1 MATSTTTT
9 LNSQITTI
17 IIQITSENAD
27 KLSIENSIKSFNS
40 LIGKTYKDSQISIA
54 FRESLTKWIEI
65 SNNRNFVTNKVLE
78 NFLKFIH
85 QSTLFKTLKF
95 DEFIE
100 YMKWAESEDRLR
112 GEIAINI
119 LCTME
124 GYSYFKNFENGLDF
138 LSQFDYFK
146 LSITTVDKVNKFL
159 EILLEED
166 SDYINIEYI
175 PMMENILNRVYS
187 TNLSTTL
194 IKPSPRIFNFI
205 LNLGKLQV
213 ADIEN
218 HKKFIPMLRSLL
230 AILAINNISFLKL
243 TKFIFRLVHIIC
255 DIPLS
260 NYSFE
265 KRQTIFKNHY
275 SSIIP
280 FIFENFINCKDDL
293 NILKNLFGE
302 IVEQFSYQHLLSLIQ
317 NNRFE
322 KVTLNIISSLNAGP
336 TLEKNIMSI
345 FNTIVCFINYDIL
358 RDDAYQLLEH
368 HMANFGCYLAELH
381 SYILPLVY
389 KQQHNFPISTFKA
402 YFKSHELL
410 TLSQFPILF
419 KNLSTTRIDI
429 INHTLLTH
437 NKEIIETH
445 FYNFIPKL
453 LEVLLDNT
461 IERPYYV
468 LPSIGSSI
476 QTIGKNEFFDK
487 VVLNI
492 SNHLF
497 SIKVLRLDNYDV
509 GSIGEIILGLF
520 KIYKAYSRDY
530 VNLWNLGINTFL
542 YYLNT
547 TSTTMYLIPYVKDIL
562 EKYPIDSIPYVK
574 QFEEKLLKNFEIIS
588 INSTNKEIID
598 QYIELFEKL
607 STIKYF
613 NYLYNYNLKP
623 PQLQSSLNSSN
634 GSLPNFT
641 PLQKSQSINS
651 FSGSSSNNSLY
662 KSQSITI
669 IHGGNN
675 NNNNNNNNN
684 ASSSSSNVLN
694 NSSNS
699 LTKSTSNGVL
709 SSFVIHKFTLNKI
722 IDSLKLVN
730 SKFKNHKINHSILK
744 IIASLFNEFGMDK
757 KTGNI
762 KHIIGILNQHE
773 IVDLIKSYN
782 LNNSLI
788 LSSNSIYQLFSL
800 DMVNGIG
807 NDIKI
812 LFNQLVKESR
822 SFILQYSKQFIRD
835 LVINSALIDQTSYG
849 NQNSLFIG
857 DQKFN
862 HIRSFFNF
870 IISINGDT
878 INNYLLEVLLLYS
891 KYSKI
896 NNNNNN
902 NSTSL
907 SSLSSYSSKNYYNQG
922 NELLEKLICFLI
934 EDNNHFPL
942 SQSNLDYIIQLR
954 SKTSQHF
961 VERIWKVYGL
971 ETLKRS
977 KYFDRYYE
985 VVSISNTKFKL
996 STAILNNINN
1006 NSNNNTTTINVPTR
1020 SPLSPRPSDN
1030 KDLTNEVLPSSS
1042 SSSISSSGGGGS
1054 TPLDSSSTTTTPSNS
1069 SVTSNNGGDGSSSS
1083 GSSVTS
1089 SVVSSPVVGV
1099 SGGVKT
1105 TSTLTTITKT
1115 TSVVETKV
1123 NRYSNISGNG
1133 DIIKSSTTEILE
1145 KPTQISSV
1153 TETKVNRYANISGNG
1168 DIIKPSTNEVLEKPT
1183 QLSSVTT
1190 SKATNSTPGV
1200 HTAAGIEIL
1209 PNKQNRYSNI
1219 SGNGDIQESGKTT
1232 SLAYLDKPSSSSS
1245 SSNENKVD
1253 QTASIHNNPSIATH
1267 TTGSSHS
1274 FLKPS
1279 NSGVNVLN
1287 NEIYKPTLISQN
1299 LINNK
1304 LLSPTSA
1311 TTTTTTTTTT
1321 TSPSSSTTTTNN
1333 YNKTSTSISP
1343 TISSTSS
1350 NYSSPYE
1357 SLPPSPSV
1365 STTMIK
1371 QSNFTRSPS
1380 GKSYQFIKLKN
1391 HIDDYGFLIL
1401 NESNKPVVQLDSKLI
1416 SLIIKHYVNDLTIDI
1431 KDKIDIL
1438 GTVSREFFKLLS
1450 IELSNLKTI
1459 CHFIRSKPLVNEYD
1473 TTQLSDYS
1481 LIKSIPN
1488 CFSMDSIHKFPL
1500 VFILSNHNKL
1510 FNQVNTLE
1518 INPKSLYTFDLIN
1531 SSEQQQQQQQY
1542 PLLKNLII
1550 TNNVGECVN
1559 PSFNGED
1566 IAFQCLK
1573 NYIDQLERL
1582 DLNYNYSGLSLD
1594 GAMDL
1599 EKDLIDCQLLNELNS
1614 SKNTQLKTRIS
1625 LKSIH
1630 SMSSLTV
1637 LYNNLLCKNLKTPMV
1652 PTSNTTTT
1660 NPTIVLV
1667 ENGVSINQCKS
1678 ILIDVKLSK
1687 QCKDSIIDGEQQF
1700 KVQMVPFFRSL
1711 DIHYPENDFIFKH
1724 PSDSYLNLQS
1734 LSINLNTSTANIG
1747 NGGGSGSNTPS
1758 RSSPIPGGAGAGTGT
1773 NIGNS
1778 PVGFSQSTFLNLYLK
1793 NKKIKLSKLKF
1804 KTNSLSLINQLLTQS
1819 QFESCSNS
1827 IKTIEILIDLDTSTI
1842 HYDHMSIING
1852 DFFASDLNQLF
1863 SILEKNKSIE
1873 KVIISTS
1880 NDHNDMIFIDRDH
1893 WNRINTGSFKPIRL
1907 NSLNLFERFL
1917 S

>member
-1 MATSTTTT
+1 MATT

-17 IIQITSENAD
+17 IIQITGENAD

-40 LIGKTYKDSQISIA
+40 LIGKTFKDSQISLA
-54 FRESLTKWIEI
+54 FRESLSKWIEI
-65 SNNRNFVTNKVLE
+65 SNNRNSVTNKVLE

-230 AILAINNISFLKL
+230 AILAINNASFLKL

-293 NILKNLFGE
+293 NKLKNLFGE

-322 KVTLNIISSLNAGP
+322 KVTLNIISSLKAGP

-358 RDDAYQLLEH
+358 REDAYQLLEH
-368 HMANFGCYLAELH
+368 HMPNFGCYLPELH

-520 KIYKAYSRDY
+520 KIYKAYSKDY
-530 VNLWNLGINTFL
+530 VNLWNLGIHTFL

-607 STIKYF
+607 ATIKYF

-634 GSLPNFT
+634 GGLPNFT

-651 FSGSSSNNSLY
+651 FSGSSNNSLY

-669 IHGGNN
+669 IHGGSGNN
-675 NNNNNNNNN
+675 N
-684 ASSSSSNVLN
+684 SYSSNLLN
-694 NSSNS
+694 NSGNNN

-722 IDSLKLVN
+722 IDALKLVN

-762 KHIIGILNQHE
+762 KHVIGILNQHE

-782 LNNSLI
+782 LNTSLI

-800 DMVNGIG
+800 DMVNGVGI
-807 NDIKI
+807 DIKI

-878 INNYLLEVLLLYS
+878 INNYLLEVLILYS

-896 NNNNNN
+896 NNSYN

-907 SSLSSYSSKNYYNQG
+907 SSLSSYSSKNIYNQG

-942 SQSNLDYIIQLR
+942 SQSNLDYIVQLR
-954 SKTSQHF
+954 SKSSQHY

-985 VVSISNTKFKL
+985 VVSISNTKLKL
-996 STAILNNINN
+996 SATVLNNINN
-1006 NSNNNTTTINVPTR
+1006 NNNNNNGTTINVPTR

-1030 KDLTNEVLPSSS
+1030 KDLTNEVLPTVTTITTASNN
-1042 SSSISSSGGGGS
+1042 SSGDS
-1054 TPLDSSSTTTTPSNS
+1054 TPLDSSSISTTPSNS
-1069 SVTSNNGGDGSSSS
+1069 SVTTGGDG

-1115 TSVVETKV
+1115 TSVIETKV
-1123 NRYSNISGNG
+1123 NRYSNIAGNG
-1133 DIIKSSTTEILE
+1133 DIIKSSTTEIVE

-1153 TETKVNRYANISGNG
+1153 T
-1168 DIIKPSTNEVLEKPT
+1168 
-1183 QLSSVTT
+1183 T
-1190 SKATNSTPGV
+1190 SKVTNTSPGV
-1200 HTAAGIEIL
+1200 HTAAGIEII

-1219 SGNGDIQESGKTT
+1219 SGNGDIQGSGKTT
-1232 SLAYLDKPSSSSS
+1232 SLAYLDKPSNASSSS
-1245 SSNENKVD
+1245 TNENKVE
-1253 QTASIHNNPSIATH
+1253 QTASIHNNPSLTSNH
-1267 TTGSSHS
+1267 TTGNSHS

-1299 LINNK
+1299 LTNNK

-1311 TTTTTTTTTT
+1311 TIITNGNNYNTTT
-1321 TSPSSSTTTTNN
+1321 TSQL
-1333 YNKTSTSISP
+1333 SP

-1350 NYSSPYE
+1350 LLSSNYSSPYQ

-1365 STTMIK
+1365 STSVIRQTNI
-1371 QSNFTRSPS
+1371 TRSPS
-1380 GKSYQFIKLKN
+1380 GKSYQLIRLKN
-1391 HIDDYGFLIL
+1391 HIDDFGFLIL
-1401 NESNKPVVQLDSKLI
+1401 NESNKPIVQLDSKLI
-1416 SLIIKHYVNDLTIDI
+1416 GLIIKHYVNDLTIDI
-1431 KDKIDIL
+1431 KDKIDTL
-1438 GTVSREFFKLLS
+1438 GTVSREFFRLLS

-1459 CHFIRSKPLVNEYD
+1459 CHFIRSKPLVNEFD
-1473 TTQLSDYS
+1473 STQLSDYS

-1500 VFILSNHNKL
+1500 VFILSNHDKL
-1510 FNQVNTLE
+1510 FGQVNTLE
-1518 INPKSLYTFDLIN
+1518 INPKSLYTFDMVN
-1531 SSEQQQQQQQY
+1531 QNNEQQKQY

-1566 IAFQCLK
+1566 IALQCLK
-1573 NYIDQLERL
+1573 NHIDQLERL

-1599 EKDLIDCQLLNELNS
+1599 EKDLIDVQLLNELNS
-1614 SKNTQLKTRIS
+1614 TKNTQLKTTIS

-1630 SMSSLTV
+1630 SMSSLSV
-1637 LYNNLLCKNLKTPMV
+1637 LYNNFLCKNLKPI
-1652 PTSNTTTT
+1652 SNNITTTT
-1660 NPTIVLV
+1660 PTIVVV
-1667 ENGVSINQCKS
+1667 ENGESINTNNPCKS
-1678 ILIDVKLSK
+1678 ILLDVKLSK
-1687 QCKDSIIDGEQQF
+1687 QCRDSIIDGEQQF
-1700 KVQMVPFFRSL
+1700 KVQMVPFIRSL

-1724 PSDSYLNLQS
+1724 PSESYLNLQS

-1747 NGGGSGSNTPS
+1747 GNGSCSSSGSNTPS
-1758 RSSPIPGGAGAGTGT
+1758 RSSPIPGGAGANG
-1773 NIGNS
+1773 GNVS
-1778 PVGFSQSTFLNLYLK
+1778 GINGISQSTFLNLYLK

-1819 QFESCSNS
+1819 QIESCSSS
-1827 IKTIEILIDLDTSTI
+1827 IKTIEILVDLDTSTI

-1852 DFFASDLNQLF
+1852 DFFASDLNQFF
-1863 SILEKNKSIE
+1863 SLLEKNKSIE

-1907 NSLNLFERFL
+1907 NSLNMFERFL

>member
-1 MATSTTTT
+1 MAT
-9 LNSQITTI
+9 LNSQITSI
-17 IIQITSENAD
+17 IIQITSDNAD
-27 KLSIENSIKSFNS
+27 KVSIENSIKSFNS
-40 LIGKTYKDSQISIA
+40 LIGKTYKDNQVSTA
-54 FRESLTKWIEI
+54 FRESITKWIEI
-65 SNNRNFVTNKVLE
+65 SNNRNSITNKVLE

-85 QSTLFKTLKF
+85 QSSLFKTLKF

-230 AILAINNISFLKL
+230 TILAINNASFLKL

-293 NILKNLFGE
+293 NKLKNLFGE

-322 KVTLNIISSLNAGP
+322 KVTLNIISSLKAGP

-368 HMANFGCYLAELH
+368 HMPNFGCYMPELH
-381 SYILPLVY
+381 SYVLPLVY

-445 FYNFIPKL
+445 YYNFVPKL

-509 GSIGEIILGLF
+509 ASIGEIILGLF
-520 KIYKAYSRDY
+520 KIYKAYSKDY
-530 VNLWNLGINTFL
+530 VNLWNLGIHTFL

-547 TSTTMYLIPYVKDIL
+547 TSTTMYLIPYVKDVL

-607 STIKYF
+607 ATIKYF

-623 PQLQSSLNSSN
+623 PQLQSSLNSSS

-651 FSGSSSNNSLY
+651 FSGSSNNSLY
-662 KSQSITI
+662 KSQSITL
-669 IHGGNN
+669 IHGGSGGGNIGN
-675 NNNNNNNNN
+675 
-684 ASSSSSNVLN
+684 SSGFSSSSNNFL
-694 NSSNS
+694 NSSNNN

-722 IDSLKLVN
+722 IDALKLVN
-730 SKFKNHKINHSILK
+730 SKFRNHKINHSILR

-762 KHIIGILNQHE
+762 KQVIGILNQHE

-800 DMVNGIG
+800 DLTNGVG
-807 NDIKI
+807 TDIQI

-822 SFILQYSKQFIRD
+822 SFVLQYSKQFIRD

-878 INNYLLEVLLLYS
+878 INNYLLEVLILYS

-896 NNNNNN
+896 NNSYNNP
-902 NSTSL
+902 TSL
-907 SSLSSYSSKNYYNQG
+907 SSLSSYSSKNNYNQG
-922 NELLEKLICFLI
+922 NELLEKLICYLI
-934 EDNNHFPL
+934 EDNSHFPL
-942 SQSNLDYIIQLR
+942 SQSNLDYIVQLR
-954 SKTSQHF
+954 SKSSQHF

-985 VVSISNTKFKL
+985 VVSISNTKLKL
-996 STAILNNINN
+996 SATILNNINN
-1006 NSNNNTTTINVPTR
+1006 NNNNTTINVPTR

-1030 KDLTNEVLPSSS
+1030 KDLTNEVLPSPSS
-1042 SSSISSSGGGGS
+1042 SSSVTTISNSGCS
-1054 TPLDSSSTTTTPSNS
+1054 TPLDSSSTSPSVS
-1069 SVTSNNGGDGSSSS
+1069 ISGSS
-1083 GSSVTS
+1083 GGSVTS

-1123 NRYSNISGNG
+1123 NRYSNIAGNG
-1133 DIIKSSTTEILE
+1133 DIIKSTTTEIVE
-1145 KPTQISSV
+1145 KPTQV
-1153 TETKVNRYANISGNG
+1153 
-1168 DIIKPSTNEVLEKPT
+1168 ST
-1183 QLSSVTT
+1183 VTT
-1190 SKATNSTPGV
+1190 SKVTNTPGAQ
-1200 HTAAGIEIL
+1200 TAAGIEII

-1219 SGNGDIQESGKTT
+1219 SGNGDIQGSGKTT
-1232 SLAYLDKPSSSSS
+1232 SLAYLDKPSTPSSV
-1245 SSNENKVD
+1245 NENKIE
-1253 QTASIHNNPSIATH
+1253 QTASIHNNTSLTSNH
-1267 TTGSSHS
+1267 TGSSLS

-1279 NSGVNVLN
+1279 NNGINVLN
-1287 NEIYKPTLISQN
+1287 NDIYKPTLISQN
-1299 LINNK
+1299 ITNSNSNNNK
-1304 LLSPTSA
+1304 LLSPNSNNIS
-1311 TTTTTTTTTT
+1311 TTTTTTN
-1321 TSPSSSTTTTNN
+1321 STTQP
-1333 YNKTSTSISP
+1333 SP

-1350 NYSSPYE
+1350 LSSNYSSPYQ

-1365 STTMIK
+1365 NVIR
-1371 QSNFTRSPS
+1371 QNITRSPS
-1380 GKSYQFIKLKN
+1380 GKSYQLIRLKN
-1391 HIDDYGFLIL
+1391 HIDDYGHLIL
-1401 NESNKPVVQLDSKLI
+1401 NDLSKPIPQLDSKLI
-1416 SLIIKHYVNDLTIDI
+1416 AFIIKHYVNDLTIDI
-1431 KDKIDIL
+1431 KEKIDTL
-1438 GTVSREFFKLLS
+1438 GTVSREFFRLLS

-1459 CHFIRSKPLVNEYD
+1459 CHFIRSKPLVNEFD
-1473 TTQLSDYS
+1473 PTQLSDYS

-1500 VFILSNHNKL
+1500 VFILSNHDK
-1510 FNQVNTLE
+1510 FFDKVNTLE
-1518 INPKSLYTFDLIN
+1518 INPKSLFTFDLASGQN
-1531 SSEQQQQQQQY
+1531 EQQLPLQY
-1542 PLLKNLII
+1542 PSLKNLII

-1559 PSFNGED
+1559 PSINGEE
-1566 IAFQCLK
+1566 IASQCLK
-1573 NYIDQLERL
+1573 NHINQLERL

-1599 EKDLIDCQLLNELNS
+1599 EKDLIDVQLLNELNTT
-1614 SKNTQLKTRIS
+1614 KNTQLKTTIS

-1630 SMSSLTV
+1630 SMSSLSV
-1637 LYNNLLCKNLKTPMV
+1637 LYNNLLSKNLKSIQTSTTPIIV
-1652 PTSNTTTT
+1652 VENSNGTTTS
-1660 NPTIVLV
+1660 PLV
-1667 ENGVSINQCKS
+1667 GSKS
-1678 ILIDVKLSK
+1678 ILLDVKLSK
-1687 QCKDSIIDGEQQF
+1687 QCRDSIVDGEQQY
-1700 KVQMVPFFRSL
+1700 KVQMVPFIRSL

-1734 LSINLNTSTANIG
+1734 LSINLNTSSSTTNG
-1747 NGGGSGSNTPS
+1747 NGSGSNTPS
-1758 RSSPIPGGAGAGTGT
+1758 RSSPIPGGAGANNSNNTTG
-1773 NIGNS
+1773 I
-1778 PVGFSQSTFLNLYLK
+1778 FSQSTFLNLYLK

-1819 QFESCSNS
+1819 QLESCSNS
-1827 IKTIEILIDLDTSTI
+1827 IKTIEILVDLDTSTI

-1852 DFFASDLNQLF
+1852 DFFATDLNQLF
-1863 SILEKNKSIE
+1863 SLLEKNKSIE

>member
-1 MATSTTTT
+1 MATSITTT

-40 LIGKTYKDSQISIA
+40 LIGKTYKDNQISIA

-230 AILAINNISFLKL
+230 AILAINNTSFLKL

-293 NILKNLFGE
+293 NKLKNLFGE

-468 LPSIGSSI
+468 LPGIGSSI

-623 PQLQSSLNSSN
+623 PQLQSSLSSSN
-634 GSLPNFT
+634 GALPNFT

-675 NNNNNNNNN
+675 NNNN
-684 ASSSSSNVLN
+684 ASSSSSSNLLN
-694 NSSNS
+694 NSSNNS

-800 DMVNGIG
+800 DMGNGIG

-878 INNYLLEVLLLYS
+878 INNYLLEVLILYS

-896 NNNNNN
+896 NN

-907 SSLSSYSSKNYYNQG
+907 SSLSSYSSKNNYNQG
-922 NELLEKLICFLI
+922 NELLEKLICYLI

-985 VVSISNTKFKL
+985 VVSINNTKLKL
-996 STAILNNINN
+996 STTILNNINN
-1006 NSNNNTTTINVPTR
+1006 NNNNNTNTNTTTINVPTK

-1030 KDLTNEVLPSSS
+1030 KDLTNEVLPSST
-1042 SSSISSSGGGGS
+1042 SSSGSGS
-1054 TPLDSSSTTTTPSNS
+1054 TPIDLSSSTTTTPSNS

-1153 TETKVNRYANISGNG
+1153 TETKVNRYANISGTG
-1168 DIIKPSTNEVLEKPT
+1168 DIIKSPPNEVIEKQT
-1183 QLSSVTT
+1183 QLSSATT
-1190 SKATNSTPGV
+1190 SKVTNSTPGV

-1219 SGNGDIQESGKTT
+1219 SGNGDIQGSGKTT

-1245 SSNENKVD
+1245 SSSLNENKVD
-1253 QTASIHNNPSIATH
+1253 QTASIHNNPSIASH

-1287 NEIYKPTLISQN
+1287 NEIYRPTLISQN

-1311 TTTTTTTTTT
+1311 TTTTNTTTTTTT
-1321 TSPSSSTTTTNN
+1321 TSSSPSSSSSSSAAANN
-1333 YNKTSTSISP
+1333 NNNKTSP

-1416 SLIIKHYVNDLTIDI
+1416 GLIIKHYVNDLTIDI

-1459 CHFIRSKPLVNEYD
+1459 CHFIRSKPLVNEFD

-1500 VFILSNHNKL
+1500 VFILSNHSKL
-1510 FNQVNTLE
+1510 FNHVNTLE

-1531 SSEQQQQQQQY
+1531 SSEQQQQQQQQQY
-1542 PLLKNLII
+1542 PSLKNLII

-1573 NYIDQLERL
+1573 NHIDQLERL

-1614 SKNTQLKTRIS
+1614 SKNTQLKTIIS

-1652 PTSNTTTT
+1652 VPTTS

-1747 NGGGSGSNTPS
+1747 NGSGSNTPS
-1758 RSSPIPGGAGAGTGT
+1758 RSSPIPGGAGAG
-1773 NIGNS
+1773 NS
-1778 PVGFSQSTFLNLYLK
+1778 PGVVTNGFSQSTFLNLYLK

-1863 SILEKNKSIE
+1863 SMLEKNKSIE

>member
-1 MATSTTTT
+1 MATPTT

-40 LIGKTYKDSQISIA
+40 LIGKTYKDHQISIA

-124 GYSYFKNFENGLDF
+124 GYCYFKNFENGLDF
-138 LSQFDYFK
+138 LSQFDFFK
-146 LSITTVDKVNKFL
+146 LSITTVDKINKFL

-213 ADIEN
+213 TDIEN

-230 AILAINNISFLKL
+230 AILAINNTSFLKL

-293 NILKNLFGE
+293 NKLKILFGE

-322 KVTLNIISSLNAGP
+322 KVTLNIISSLKAGP

-368 HMANFGCYLAELH
+368 HMSNFGCYLAELH

-520 KIYKAYSRDY
+520 KIYKAYSKDY

-562 EKYPIDSIPYVK
+562 EKYPIDSIPYCK

-607 STIKYF
+607 ATIKYF

-623 PQLQSSLNSSN
+623 PQLQSSLNSSSS
-634 GSLPNFT
+634 GLPNFT

-651 FSGSSSNNSLY
+651 FSGSSTNNSLY

-669 IHGGNN
+669 IHGVNN
-675 NNNNNNNNN
+675 SSSNGSSSSS
-684 ASSSSSNVLN
+684 SSSSSNLL
-694 NSSNS
+694 NSSSSNNS

-730 SKFKNHKINHSILK
+730 CKFKNHKINHSILK
-744 IIASLFNEFGMDK
+744 IISSLFNEFGMDK

-835 LVINSALIDQTSYG
+835 IVINSALIDQTSYG

-878 INNYLLEVLLLYS
+878 INNYLLEVLILYS

-896 NNNNNN
+896 NNNNNYNNYN
-902 NSTSL
+902 NSSSI
-907 SSLSSYSSKNYYNQG
+907 SSLSSYSSKNNYNQG
-922 NELLEKLICFLI
+922 NELLEKLICYLI

-942 SQSNLDYIIQLR
+942 SQSNLDYIVQLR

-985 VVSISNTKFKL
+985 VVSISNTKLKL
-996 STAILNNINN
+996 STTVLNNINN
-1006 NSNNNTTTINVPTR
+1006 NNNTNNNNNSNSTTINVPTR

-1030 KDLTNEVLPSSS
+1030 KDLTNEVLPSCGSS
-1042 SSSISSSGGGGS
+1042 SSSVSGGGS
-1054 TPLDSSSTTTTPSNS
+1054 TPLDSSSTSITPLNS
-1069 SVTSNNGGDGSSSS
+1069 LVTSNNGGDGSSSS

-1089 SVVSSPVVGV
+1089 SIVSSPVVGV

-1115 TSVVETKV
+1115 TSVIETKV
-1123 NRYSNISGNG
+1123 NRYSNIAGNG

-1153 TETKVNRYANISGNG
+1153 T
-1168 DIIKPSTNEVLEKPT
+1168 
-1183 QLSSVTT
+1183 T
-1190 SKATNSTPGV
+1190 SKVINTAPGV
-1200 HTAAGIEIL
+1200 HTAAGIEII

-1219 SGNGDIQESGKTT
+1219 SGNGDIQGSGKTT
-1232 SLAYLDKPSSSSS
+1232 SLAYLDKPSSSSTT
-1245 SSNENKVD
+1245 SSNDNKID
-1253 QTASIHNNPSIATH
+1253 QTASIHNNPSIAQH

-1304 LLSPTSA
+1304 LLSPTSTS
-1311 TTTTTTTTTT
+1311 TTTTTTATTATTNNNNTT
-1321 TSPSSSTTTTNN
+1321 TS
-1333 YNKTSTSISP
+1333 TSTISP

-1350 NYSSPYE
+1350 NYSSPYQ

-1365 STTMIK
+1365 STTIIK
-1371 QSNFTRSPS
+1371 QNNISRSPS
-1380 GKSYQFIKLKN
+1380 GKSYQYIKLKN

-1401 NESNKPVVQLDSKLI
+1401 NESNQPIVQLDSKII

-1431 KDKIDIL
+1431 KDKIDTV

-1459 CHFIRSKPLVNEYD
+1459 CNFIRSKPLVNEFD

-1500 VFILSNHNKL
+1500 VFILSNHQKL
-1510 FNQVNTLE
+1510 FNQVNTLQ

-1531 SSEQQQQQQQY
+1531 SGEQQY
-1542 PLLKNLII
+1542 PSLKNLII

-1573 NYIDQLERL
+1573 NHIDQLDRL

-1614 SKNTQLKTRIS
+1614 TKNTQLKTIIS

-1637 LYNNLLCKNLKTPMV
+1637 LYNNLLCKNLKEPKVLTG
-1652 PTSNTTTT
+1652 NTTTT
-1660 NPTIVLV
+1660 TNLANPLII
-1667 ENGVSINQCKS
+1667 ENGVSINQYKS
-1678 ILIDVKLSK
+1678 ILIDIKLSK

-1700 KVQMVPFFRSL
+1700 KVQMVPFIRSL

-1724 PSDSYLNLQS
+1724 PSDSYLNLQC
-1734 LSINLNTSTANIG
+1734 LSINLNTSTANIA
-1747 NGGGSGSNTPS
+1747 NGGSGSNTPS
-1758 RSSPIPGGAGAGTGT
+1758 RSSPIPGSAGTSNVGT
-1773 NIGNS
+1773 
-1778 PVGFSQSTFLNLYLK
+1778 GFSQSTFLNLYLK

-1804 KTNSLSLINQLLTQS
+1804 KTNSLSLINQLLTLS
-1819 QFESCSNS
+1819 QIESCSNS

-1863 SILEKNKSIE
+1863 SMFEKNKSIE